1 VPCAHIIIAALRDD
15 VRAYVGGGIWQLS
28 PPARVHDARIERTLG
43 RSVLP
48 PGLALGLFK
57 MANTPSSA
65 LPILLLAAGACV
77 ASVLAAFERIDW
89 RWSFC
94 GLLALP
100 WVVSAFSVLNLD
112 IILLLLQQF
121 QLIFLVAQLVL
132 VTILQIVMLN
142 HIRVI
147 GIVCCQVCALWL
159 PFTDALPRNHRR
171 YVAPFAVVIG
181 IAYTSALH
189 ASFSLGWY
197 GTLNIQLPLLDRQ
210 LSLGSVA
217 IGCCSNL
224 VLLQLRTIYVTWRFP
239 NNLVHIS
246 TRLECTV
253 HGREDA
259 AGQLPSAPL
268 PLPVLAARAVIA
280 SEDEIATS

>member
-1 VPCAHIIIAALRDD
+1 MAALRDD
-15 VRAYVGGGIWQLS
+15 VRASVGGGIWQLS
-28 PPARVHDARIERTLG
+28 PPAQVHDARIERTLG

-57 MANTPSSA
+57 MANTPASA

-159 PFTDALPRNHRR
+159 PFTDALPRNRR

-181 IAYTSALH
+181 LAYTSALH

-253 HGREDA
+253 LGREDA
-259 AGQLPSAPL
+259 AGQPPSAPL

-280 SEDEIATS
+280 SEVEVATS